1 MTNNKL
7 QIKIKQRLNKLDS
20 KDYDNLE
27 CWQISEA
34 FNKAQIEW
42 VRRQLHGAN
51 LFKEGAEQSLRR
63 VDDLQI
69 LLTDFSLKG
78 SSTSTYYESNNL
90 PKDFMEFNKIVLKG
104 TKGECKPSSF
114 KVFLAEEADVE
125 VLLAD
130 ANYKPSYEW
139 RETFNTIIDN
149 KIRIY
154 TNNEFKVT
162 SADLVYFRLPREVQ
176 INGCVNIDTG
186 NIYLA
191 DQTCE
196 FKDDIVEVI
205 IDAAASILAGDVESV
220 QTQRLFTNSEQN
232 N

>member
-7 QIKIKQRLNKLDS
+7 QIKIKERLNKLDS

-42 VRRQLHGAN
+42 VRRQLHGGN
-51 LFKEGAEQSLRR
+51 LYKEGTEQSIKRI
-63 VDDLQI
+63 DDLQI
-69 LLTDFSLKG
+69 LLTTYTLNGNNVDLFFE
-78 SSTSTYYESNNL
+78 SSNL
-90 PKDFMEFNKIVLKG
+90 PKNYLQFNKVSIKG
-104 TKGECKPSSF
+104 IKDKCKASNF
-114 KVFLAEEADVE
+114 KIFLAEESDVE
-125 VLLAD
+125 ILLSD
-130 ANYKPSYEW
+130 ENYKPSFNW

-154 TNNEFKVT
+154 TNSDFKIQEAT
-162 SADLVYFRLPREVQ
+162 LTYFRNPKEIRILDC
-176 INGCVNIDTG
+176 INLDTG
-186 NIYLA
+186 SEYNTE
-191 DQTCE
+191 QTCE

-205 IDAAASILAGDVESV
+205 IDMAASILAGDIESI
-220 QTQRLFTNSEQN
+220 QTQRLQTNSEQN